1 VDNVVA
7 LDEGRSGLVRA
18 YPTVLR
24 RLAIVIGLA
33 VGGWLALTLLSSAA
47 HADPAADVANA
58 DRTAVSAPVRA
69 LDKLVDVEDADEA
82 TPDRL
87 NTDQLNT
94 DQLNTDRPL
103 AAVAATVSD
112 VVSPVGATV
121 GLVAKALPALD
132 LVPTKAAPVH
142 TGHGKHHDTPVVH
155 HQQSAPV
162 AALPIATAPQQPRTV
177 SPISL
182 PAPQPVSTGLPDLAP
197 GTAPA
202 GAAHSGAGA
211 TAMAIPAQRPEM
223 AAPTGPAQPRP
234 AGSWRVR
241 NAALDPSVSPD

>member
-1 VDNVVA
+1 MVA

-18 YPTVLR
+18 YPAVLR
-24 RLAIVIGLA
+24 RLAIIIGLA

-47 HADPAADVANA
+47 QADTIAD
-58 DRTAVSAPVRA
+58 DRTSVSAPVRA
-69 LDKLVDVEDADEA
+69 LDKLVGIENAAEA
-82 TPDRL
+82 TPD
-87 NTDQLNT
+87 QLT
-94 DQLNTDRPL
+94 ADRPL

-112 VVSPVGATV
+112 VVEPVGATV
-121 GLVAKALPALD
+121 GMVAKALPALD
-132 LVPTKAAPVH
+132 LVPTRAAPVH
-142 TGHGKHHDTPVVH
+142 TGHGKHHNTPVAH
-155 HQQSAPV
+155 HQVAPV
-162 AALPIATAPQQPRTV
+162 AALPIAVTPQQPRTV

-211 TAMAIPAQRPEM
+211 AAMAIPAQRPEV
-223 AAPTGPAQPRP
+223 AALTGLAQPRP